1 MQVETGHRVMVVFVV
16 GILPMIDTKGFA
28 LLLLYASSTC
38 AAPMT
43 LVNLI
48 LIYTRIKKSYMPT
61 SRTE

>member
-28 LLLLYASSTC
+28 LSLLYASSTC

-48 LIYTRIKKSYMPT
+48 LIYTRIKKSYMLT